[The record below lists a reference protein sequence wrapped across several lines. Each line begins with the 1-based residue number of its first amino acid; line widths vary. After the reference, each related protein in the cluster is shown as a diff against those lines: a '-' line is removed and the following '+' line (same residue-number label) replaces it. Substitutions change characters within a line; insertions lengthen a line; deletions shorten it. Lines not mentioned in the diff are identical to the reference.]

1 MLKATAKSS
10 VSLFVMPRLSR
21 EHDALCEAHA
31 ACIGLQVE
39 LKVDTFQAVGFD
51 EALAKGAKQQDPVP
65 SDLWG
70 QRFSCH
76 LNQTQYTIHRNAM
89 EMSRL

>member
-1 MLKATAKSS
+1 MLKDAAKSS
-10 VSLFVMPRLSR
+10 ALLFVMPRLSH

-39 LKVDTFQAVGFD
+39 LKVDTFQAFGFD

-70 QRFSCH
+70 QRFSLH
-76 LNQTQYTIHRNAM
+76 LNQTQYSVHTNGM